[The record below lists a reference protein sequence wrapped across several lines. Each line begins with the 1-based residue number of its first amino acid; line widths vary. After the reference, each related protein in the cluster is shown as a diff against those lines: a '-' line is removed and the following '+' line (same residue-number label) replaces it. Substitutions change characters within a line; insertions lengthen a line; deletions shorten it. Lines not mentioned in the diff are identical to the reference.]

1 MTIYSAVLFL
11 HVLSAIAL
19 FIAFLFEG
27 VIFIRIRSARS
38 IEQARFF
45 TRTFSR
51 LWVIYVTSFVGI
63 LVGGM
68 YLASQYG
75 GRSFWIPTALLAT
88 LMIVVVGGV
97 VTGRKMARLK
107 KMLAGE
113 AAGLE
118 VVLAEVKGNSLV
130 VSYGL
135 RIGLALWILFLMT
148 AKTQLIPSLAALSG
162 GLIVGLLAAA
172 NIRRI
177 SDHARNR
184 CNTWGRAS
192 RSTAAGRS

>member
-1 MTIYSAVLFL
+1 
-11 HVLSAIAL
+11 L
-19 FIAFLFEG
+19 FIAFLLEG

-45 TRTFSR
+45 TRAFSR
-51 LWVIYVTSFVGI
+51 LWVIYVPSFVGI

-113 AAGLE
+113 AAALE

-148 AKTQLIPSLAALSG
+148 AKTQLIPSLVALSG

-177 SDHARNR
+177 SDHAGNR
-184 CNTWGRAS
+184 CNRWGRAS